1 MTNRLAQLEGQQAI
15 LKGRAQSLAN
25 NRRALL
31 KEISN
36 LKMKLATTKHHLANQ
51 NIRLELKVQKLK
63 RSLNCDKGTLLT
75 EKKKQQKKKP
85 VIMNRPRTGSKG
97 EKKSAK
103 QIHDLQIE
111 LVKTREKAEAEK
123 TNRKTQ
129 LKQLKTKVKNE
140 IANLKCDRKSAMSL
154 LQETEN
160 KRRAVVSQID
170 AANNKKQEL
179 SELVRTAQLDAKS
192 LNSQMSSLLKE
203 V

>member
-1 MTNRLAQLEGQQAI
+1 MTNRLALLEGQQSI

-36 LKMKLATTKHHLANQ
+36 LRMKLATTKHHLGNQ
-51 NIRLELKVQKLK
+51 NMRLEQKIQKLK
-63 RSLNCDKGTLLT
+63 RSLNHDKGSLLT
-75 EKKKQQKKKP
+75 EKKKQKKKP

-123 TNRKTQ
+123 TDRRTQ

-140 IANLKCDRKSAMSL
+140 IATLKCDRKSALSL

-170 AANNKKQEL
+170 ALNNKKQEL
-179 SELVRTAQLDAKS
+179 SELVRNAQLDANS
-192 LNSQMSSLLKE
+192 LNSQMTSLLRE

>member
-36 LKMKLATTKHHLANQ
+36 LKMKLATTKHHLGNQ
-51 NIRLELKVQKLK
+51 NMRLELKVQKLK
-63 RSLNCDKGTLLT
+63 RSLNYDKGTLSS
-75 EKKKQQKKKP
+75 EKKKQKKKP
-85 VIMNRPRTGSKG
+85 VIMNRPGTGSKG

-103 QIHDLQIE
+103 QIHDLQAE

-123 TNRKTQ
+123 TDRKTQ

-140 IANLKCDRKSAMSL
+140 IATLKSDRKSAMSL

-179 SELVRTAQLDAKS
+179 SELVRTAELDANS
-192 LNSQMSSLLKE
+192 LNSQMTSLLRE